1 MNLNDEKISK
11 LVKENKTLIEHV
23 PNFDYDE
30 HNRPPMSALIKKRD
44 FRYYSNIIDDKS
56 YRD

>member
-1 MNLNDEKISK
+1 MTKKYLN

-23 PNFDYDE
+23 PNFDYE